1 MNRSLEE
8 IDQGFKGLLTISEKM
23 ESIIDSISLN
33 RVPIQWIL
41 LAYPSKR
48 GLQNWLDNL
57 FKRIDQLNLFRDDPL
72 NIPKVVMISRLFN
85 PQSFLT
91 AIKQIIGR
99 KSQQELN
106 ALYIATEI
114 TKKTVEE
121 TDTAAKDG
129 AYVFGFILEGA
140 RWDYQ
145 IGQLDESKPKEMFF
159 VMPVVYCKAL
169 PLGKDGKEDKS
180 VYQCPCYKTED
191 RGNTYVFT
199 AQLKTRH
206 LPRKWI
212 LAGVAMLMDVEG
224 VQEEFKKK

>member
-1 MNRSLEE
+1 
-8 IDQGFKGLLTISEKM
+8 M
-23 ESIIDSISLN
+23 ENIIESISLN
-33 RVPIQWIL
+33 RVPSFWTV

-57 FKRIDQLNLFRDDPL
+57 FKRIEQLNLFRDDPL

-99 KSQQELN
+99 KTQQELN
-106 ALYIATEI
+106 SLYIATEI

-121 TDTAAKDG
+121 IDSAAKDG
-129 AYVFGFILEGA
+129 SYVFGFILEGA

-145 IGQLDESKPKEMFF
+145 IGQLDESRPKEMFF
-159 VMPVVYCKAL
+159 VMPVIYCKAL
-169 PLGKDGKEDKS
+169 PMQKEGKEDKS
-180 VYQCPCYKTED
+180 IYQCPCYKTED
-191 RGNTYVFT
+191 RGNTHVFT

-206 LPRKWI
+206 HPRKWI
-212 LAGVAMLMDVEG
+212 LAGVAMLLDVEG

>member
-1 MNRSLEE
+1 
-8 IDQGFKGLLTISEKM
+8 M
-23 ESIIDSISLN
+23 ESIIDAISLN
-33 RVPIQWIL
+33 RVPTQWTI

-48 GLQNWLDNL
+48 GLQNWLENL

-99 KSQQELN
+99 KTQQELN
-106 ALYIATEI
+106 GLYIATEI
-114 TKKTVEE
+114 TKKTIEE
-121 TDTAAKDG
+121 TEAPAKDG

-145 IGQLDESKPKEMFF
+145 ISQLDESRPKEMFF
-159 VMPVVYCKAL
+159 VMPVIYCKAL
-169 PLGKDGKEDKS
+169 PLQKEQKEGKEDKS
-180 VYQCPCYKTED
+180 IYQCPCYKTED

-206 LPRKWI
+206 IPRKWI